1 LESEYAHGNRDAYP
15 LTLYGMLKLYRKEYM
30 PQPKKKNNVPNNNNG
45 NDDDD
50 KEKEDKKEEEEKPED
65 DAINAHMDAGSD
77 DDDAK
82 AEAFLAAHVDDDDS
96 VQVGWVNDSLDDQ
109 DYGDIDPVCALFP
122 YEGDDEEVIGVENY
136 GILENQDQNSNQVA
150 AAGMDTELLRQRGL
164 DRLGAEGAPPG
175 LPLPE
180 PDFRRGSA

>member
-1 LESEYAHGNRDAYP
+1 
-15 LTLYGMLKLYRKEYM
+15 
-30 PQPKKKNNVPNNNNG
+30 
-45 NDDDD
+45 
-50 KEKEDKKEEEEKPED
+50 
-65 DAINAHMDAGSD
+65 MDAGSD
-77 DDDAK
+77 DDNAK

-122 YEGDDEEVIGVENY
+122 YEGDDEEVVGIWNY

-180 PDFRRGSA
+180 SDFRRGSA